1 MELIRFV
8 FRLIVRLV
16 ALHIAVYSLAIFG
29 PVLFA
34 LPSVLIYKNPLGD
47 YTWLALTLFWVA
59 PISAAF
65 YTNLT
70 YHWLSVRE
78 YRQINGTPKGWR
90 DAHGGIWQTGITS
103 IAIMFGALFASYL
116 FEVLFVLAFSRVPF
130 PSGMSRELL
139 GFGLMPFA
147 TFAPLIL
154 LLLCRWM
161 RNFGQAIRAPM
172 ILEEQ

>member
-1 MELIRFV
+1 MELIRFIFQLV
-8 FRLIVRLV
+8 VRILLI
-16 ALHIAVYSLAIFG
+16 HIVVYSVAIFG
-29 PVLFA
+29 PALF
-34 LPSVLIYKNPLGD
+34 LVPFVLIAKYPTSD
-47 YTWLALTLFWVA
+47 FTWLALALFWIM

-90 DAHGGIWQTGITS
+90 EAHGGIWRTGMTS

-130 PSGMSRELL
+130 SSSLARELV
-139 GFGLMPFA
+139 GFALMPFA
-147 TFAPLIL
+147 TFTPVIVLW
-154 LLLCRWM
+154 LCRRM
-161 RNFGQAIRAPM
+161 RNIRQEMAH
-172 ILEEQ
+172 